1 MSSVMDFETLQ
12 LKKFKMYIYEV
23 VHLMRVKDLTRNTYT
38 NKMYLFSRVF
48 LARVSDDKER

>member
-1 MSSVMDFETLQ
+1 MDFETLQ